1 MHVWLFCD
9 SILEFQNSP
18 VGGTW
23 KRHLLSVASSFTLK
37 ILFFK
42 KYYNI
47 HNKYKVKAMVS
58 YMYMYSYLAG
68 KTVNTWR
75 FRTSLLTSNLL
86 MINKN
91 IYMKQNTI
99 YTFKRYMH
107 ILTTTRCPLLSR
119 TTAVSPPP
127 VWISIT
133 PDLPLAILWT
143 SLFEKKK

>member
-1 MHVWLFCD
+1 MYVWLFCD
-9 SILEFQNSP
+9 SILEFQNSSM
-18 VGGTW
+18 GGTW

-91 IYMKQNTI
+91 IYETKCNI
-99 YTFKRYMH
+99 YIQKVYVYTYNNKMSTLITHNGRFTATRLNINNSWFALGH
-107 ILTTTRCPLLSR
+107 IMNE
-119 TTAVSPPP
+119 
-127 VWISIT
+127 SIR
-133 PDLPLAILWT
+133 
-143 SLFEKKK
+143 KK